1 MSIHISEIL
10 LILLVAL
17 LVIKPER
24 LPEVAYAL
32 GRWFRWLQSM
42 SAKMKNIFES
52 PEMGK
57 YSFHE
62 PAKKPVEHE

>member
-1 MSIHISEIL
+1 MSIHFSEIL

-24 LPEVAYAL
+24 LPEVAYTL
-32 GRWFRWLQSM
+32 GRWFRWLQTM
-42 SAKMKNIFES
+42 TTKIKNVFET

-62 PAKKPVEHE
+62 PLKKPLEHE